1 MSIKQFN
8 GTYDQQQDRVLLR
21 FNTHESTEFRL
32 WITRFMANNIL
43 LAIDQLIQKALE
55 RKHDAKTASI
65 IHEFQDEGLA
75 KTTNLRERYDS
86 AQSFPLG
93 DQPIL
98 LVGFSASEKDGI
110 FSFEWKLL
118 GGKSLNV
125 TLPTK
130 AVQSMG
136 LLIKSL
142 GHDHAKWGL
151 NQEVTISQPALDGKP
166 LPNVKLIH

>member
-21 FNTHESTEFRL
+21 FNTQEGTEFRL

-55 RKHDAKTASI
+55 RKHDSKTAAI
-65 IHEFQDEGLA
+65 IHEFQDEGLQ
-75 KTTNLRERYDS
+75 KTTNLRQRYDG

-98 LVGFSASEKDGI
+98 LVGFSASEKDGT
-110 FSFEWKLL
+110 FSFEWKLI
-118 GGKSLNV
+118 GGKSLNIN
-125 TLPTK
+125 LPTK
-130 AVQSMG
+130 AIQSLG

-142 GHDHAKWGL
+142 GQEHAKWGL
-151 NQEVTISQPALDGKP
+151 NQPLEISFSAPETKL
-166 LPNVKLIH
+166 LSSEKLIH

>member
-8 GTYDQQQDRVLLR
+8 GKYDQQQDRVLLR
-21 FNTHESTEFRL
+21 FNTNEGAEFRL

-55 RKHDAKTASI
+55 RQHDSKTAAI
-65 IHEFQDEGLA
+65 IHEFQDDGLA
-75 KTTNLRERYDS
+75 KTTNLRERYES

-93 DQPIL
+93 EQPIL
-98 LVGFSASEKDGI
+98 LVGFSAGENNGI

-151 NQEVTISQPALDGKP
+151 NQAYTVGESALESKP
-166 LPNVKLIH
+166 MLNEKLIH